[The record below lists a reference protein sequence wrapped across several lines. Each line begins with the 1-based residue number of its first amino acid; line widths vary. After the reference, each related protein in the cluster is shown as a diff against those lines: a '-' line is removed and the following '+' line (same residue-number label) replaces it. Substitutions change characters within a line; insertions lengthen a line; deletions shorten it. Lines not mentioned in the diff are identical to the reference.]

1 MRIVN
6 IQTYT
11 SPYGELLLGSFGDTL
26 CLCDWKYRK
35 MRSSINKRIQDGLDA
50 HFEESSSAVISLAI
64 EQLSAYFS
72 GDRKSFDIPIQLVG
86 TDFQRKVWEEL
97 LKIPFGETETYLSL
111 SRKVGDEK
119 SIRAVASANGANAL
133 SIIVPCHRII
143 GSDGKLVGYA
153 GGLGAKKKL
162 LELENKDKFPEQLE
176 LFG

>member
-6 IQTYT
+6 IQTYS
-11 SPYGELLLGSFGDTL
+11 SPYGELLLGSFGDAL

-35 MRSSINKRIQDGLDA
+35 MRSSINKRIQNGLDN
-50 HFEESSSAVISLAI
+50 HFEESSSTVISLAI

-72 GDRKSFDIPIQLVG
+72 GDRKYFDIPIQLVG
-86 TDFQRKVWEEL
+86 TDFQKKVWGEL
-97 LKIPFGETETYLSL
+97 LKIPYGETETYLSL

-119 SIRAVASANGANAL
+119 FIRAVASANGANAL